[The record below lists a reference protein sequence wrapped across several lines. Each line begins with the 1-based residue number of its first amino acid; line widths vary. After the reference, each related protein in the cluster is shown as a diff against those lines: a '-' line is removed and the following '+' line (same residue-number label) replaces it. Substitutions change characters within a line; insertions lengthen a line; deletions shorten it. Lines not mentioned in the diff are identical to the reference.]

1 MDARILPLDFVYL
14 SVVVTVQKI
23 LIHGLTQMKH
33 GKMQTTRN
41 QPIQLSPTMIQ
52 SVFHLCQ
59 SVAKNLLS
67 KTSG

>member
-33 GKMQTTRN
+33 GKMQTTQALGSIYGRLGIN
-41 QPIQLSPTMIQ
+41 TFNSRLR
-52 SVFHLCQ
+52 
-59 SVAKNLLS
+59 
-67 KTSG
+67 